1 MNDIEYILSDFCE
14 EFKDHTPN
22 ELNSRFGCENQAKNL
37 IRLVKKGEI
46 YFKNHKSICPSCK
59 SHKVIKNG
67 NYKRTLYFL
76 HIGKQICFIQI
87 YKCLDCGKKFVTDM
101 TSIVDENRNV
111 TKPVINCIQNL
122 YSNFGNSIYK
132 IQHCLKEQFKV
143 DLSYQTI
150 ENILLSFKK
159 EFKVQNWTY
168 SGYYLFDSLWVKING
183 QWKYILTLFDIKMN
197 TIVNYKIVNSESS
210 KTIYSFL
217 NESTRNQNRKYI
229 VTDLKSEYR
238 DAIQKLGFK
247 HQFCLFHT
255 KQKINRDINNYLKQ
269 NKLNFEEESKI
280 KELKQLIFEIL
291 NCETIEEAKN
301 HRDQLISK
309 NNDFP
314 PIIKQILW
322 KFIIPY
328 FKNLTYHLE
337 SNFLESTS
345 NKIENFFQKVFPKH
359 IQKKFRSKLGAEVR
373 FELKIKYWNQNNL
386 KNF

>member
-76 HIGKQICFIQI
+76 HIGKQTCFIQI

-150 ENILLSFKK
+150 ENIILSFKK

-197 TIVNYKIVNSESS
+197 TIINYKIVNSESS

-345 NKIENFFQKVFPKH
+345 NKIENFFQKVLPKH
-359 IQKKFRSKLGAEVR
+359 IKKTFRSKLGVEAR
-373 FELKIKYWNQNNL
+373 LELRTEFWNKNNL
-386 KNF
+386 QKF

>member
-1 MNDIEYILSDFCE
+1 MTDTEYILSDFCE
-14 EFKDHTPN
+14 EFKYLTPN
-22 ELNSRFGCENQAKNL
+22 ELNSRFGCENQSKNL

-46 YFKNHKSICPSCK
+46 YFKNHKLFCPSCK
-59 SHKVIKNG
+59 SHNVIKNG
-67 NYKRTLYFL
+67 NYKRMLYFL
-76 HIGKQICFIQI
+76 HIGKQLCFIQM
-87 YKCLDCGKKFVTDM
+87 YKCLDCGKKIVTDM
-101 TSIVDENRNV
+101 TSIVDENKNV
-111 TKPVINCIQNL
+111 TKPVINCIQKL
-122 YSNFGNSIYK
+122 YSNFGDSIYK
-132 IQHCLKEQFKV
+132 IQYCLKEQFKV
-143 DLSYQTI
+143 NLSYQTI
-150 ENILLSFKK
+150 ENIILSFKK

-197 TIVNYKIVNSESS
+197 TIINYKIVNSESF

-229 VTDLKSEYR
+229 ITDLKVEYR
-238 DAIQKLGFK
+238 DVIQKLGFK

-269 NKLNFEEESKI
+269 NKLDFEEESKI
-280 KELKQLIFEIL
+280 KEFKQLIFEIL

-301 HRDQLISK
+301 HRDKLISK
-309 NNDFP
+309 NKDFP
-314 PIIKQILW
+314 LIIKQIMW

-345 NKIENFFQKVFPKH
+345 NKIENFFQKVLPKH
-359 IQKKFRSKLGAEVR
+359 IKKTFRSKSGVEARL
-373 FELKIKYWNQNNL
+373 ELRIEFWNKNNL
-386 KNF
+386 QKF